1 MEGET
6 LGLRLASEV
15 VASEQCGDC
24 VGGQD
29 TSSRVKVL
37 DNVVRQQS
45 LDELLAGL
53 LVVLRDLL
61 ESLVGRGE
69 DGLCHI

>member
-1 MEGET
+1 
-6 LGLRLASEV
+6 
-15 VASEQCGDC
+15 
-24 VGGQD
+24 VGGQY
-29 TSSRVKVL
+29 TAGRVKVL

-61 ESLVGRGE
+61 ESLVGRSE
-69 DGLCHI
+69 DSLGYS

>member
-1 MEGET
+1 MDDTVGTEDVDGDNSRVEVDGQSVESDVEGET

-37 DNVVRQQS
+37 DNVVR
-45 LDELLAGL
+45 
-53 LVVLRDLL
+53 
-61 ESLVGRGE
+61 
-69 DGLCHI
+69 